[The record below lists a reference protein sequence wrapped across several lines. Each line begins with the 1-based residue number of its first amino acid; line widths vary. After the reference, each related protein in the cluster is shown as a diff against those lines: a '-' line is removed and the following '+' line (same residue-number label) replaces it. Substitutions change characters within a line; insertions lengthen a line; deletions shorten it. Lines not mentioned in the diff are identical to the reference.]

1 MLNSKSFSNSTNP
14 LCSFFFF
21 NKGKRALPQTIVSIA
36 IISSNIFD
44 TSAFLFII
52 LALEKPIHTMFG
64 KAYIYVYFLQAW
76 THEEFPKVRDP
87 SRANFVGAL

>member
-1 MLNSKSFSNSTNP
+1 MEHQVWVNNSISLAQFCCVQN
-14 LCSFFFF
+14 
-21 NKGKRALPQTIVSIA
+21 VSIA
-36 IISSNIFD
+36 IISSNFFD

-52 LALEKPIHTMFG
+52 LTLEKPIHNMFS

-76 THEEFPKVRDP
+76 THEEFPKVKDP